1 MNIFQAPPTL
11 FSGMALALKANNII
25 AMLKT
30 QIENAPISWL
40 TAKSADDLV
49 QELYN
54 EHAPVLP
61 VLNRGGAEAEH
72 YEAYVPPFLQ
82 PSGHYANGD
91 RVQGTVYS
99 LTVPFTG
106 DAEYFG
112 YEPNVNDFKR
122 PCACIGDGFIRLEVA
137 GPKLTVE
144 QIEKYFDSTQDNI
157 DHYLLRCKE
166 TLDSF
171 TQNFPLTMH
180 TAIRA
185 RTAKLKQDTAI
196 IGGLK
201 YNLKVRDDAPRTF
214 EAPTIRRKI
223 LPVLSKPASKGE
235 LTPILAEDHYQ
246 HIISILVLMNQ
257 VMERSPKAFAKMG
270 EEDIRTHYLVQ
281 LNGHY
286 EGNATGETFNLEGK
300 TDISIRVDG
309 TVIFVAE
316 LKFWDGPKSL
326 CEAIDQ
332 LLRYVT
338 WRDTKTALVVFARK
352 KDFTKVVAAAVA
364 ETPAHPN
371 FKSGPSKEGDTRF
384 RYVFKNKNDPDRE
397 FSLTLLL
404 FDVPS

>member
-1 MNIFQAPPTL
+1 
-11 FSGMALALKANNII
+11 
-25 AMLKT
+25 
-30 QIENAPISWL
+30 
-40 TAKSADDLV
+40 LV

-61 VLNRGGAEAEH
+61 VLKRSGAEAEQ
-72 YEAYVPPFLQ
+72 YEAHVPAFLQ
-82 PSGHYANGD
+82 PNGHYAHGD

-99 LTVPFTG
+99 LIVPFTG

-112 YEPNVNDFKR
+112 YEPNVNDFRK
-122 PCACIGDGFIRLEVA
+122 PCARIGDGFIRLEIA

-144 QIEKYFDSTQDNI
+144 QIEKYFDSTQDNV
-157 DHYLLRCKE
+157 DHYLMRCKE

-180 TAIRA
+180 IAVRA
-185 RTAKLKQDTAI
+185 RIAKLKQDSAVI
-196 IGGLK
+196 CGLK
-201 YNLKVRDDAPRTF
+201 YNLRVRDDAPRTF
-214 EAPTIRRKI
+214 EAPTVRRKI
-223 LPVLSKPASKGE
+223 LPVISTTPSLKGE

-246 HIISILVLMNQ
+246 RIISILVLMNQ
-257 VMERSPKAFAKMG
+257 VMERSPKAFARMG

-326 CEAIDQ
+326 REAIDQ

-338 WRDTKTALVVFARK
+338 WRDTKTALVVFARN

-364 ETPAHPN
+364 ETSTHLN
-371 FKSGPSKEGDTRF
+371 FKSGPIKEGDTRF